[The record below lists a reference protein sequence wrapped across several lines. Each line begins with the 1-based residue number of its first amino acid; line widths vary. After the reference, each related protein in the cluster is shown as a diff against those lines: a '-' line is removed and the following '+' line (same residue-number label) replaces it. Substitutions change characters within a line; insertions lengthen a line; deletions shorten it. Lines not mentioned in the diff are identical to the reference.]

1 MRRVTRFDF
10 HPIAHFKKNVLGK
23 TADYFLYIDYDILPA
38 TFKDFQ
44 LNSVMWH
51 KVKRVCSDSAPPA
64 YVVFSPPS
72 LISLWH
78 YTIYLVLH

>member
-1 MRRVTRFDF
+1 MS
-10 HPIAHFKKNVLGK
+10 
-23 TADYFLYIDYDILPA
+23 A

-51 KVKRVCSDSAPPA
+51 KVKRICSASAPPA
-64 YVVFSPPS
+64 YVVFSPPPS

-78 YTIYLVLH
+78 YTIYLALAVC